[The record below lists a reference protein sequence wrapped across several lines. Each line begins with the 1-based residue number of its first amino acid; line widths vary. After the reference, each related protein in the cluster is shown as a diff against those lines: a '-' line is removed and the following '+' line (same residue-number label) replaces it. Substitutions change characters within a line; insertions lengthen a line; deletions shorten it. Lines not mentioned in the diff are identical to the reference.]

1 MKILEMLFSATN
13 SLEEGDGLQQEEREA
28 LIDLLLYCEFA
39 DNHLSLAE
47 DKVLQDEAAQFSWDS
62 VLDRDSYISSAV
74 SRVRTARTNKLDEG
88 FLKNATSRLQSS
100 YAKATA
106 RSLMVKLFRSDGEVD
121 VEKAVTETV
130 LLYLQ

>member
-1 MKILEMLFSATN
+1 MKILEMLFSTTN
-13 SLEEGDGLQQEEREA
+13 SLEKGDGLQQEEREA

-47 DKVLQDEAAQFSWDS
+47 DKVLQDEAAQFNWDS
-62 VLDRDSYISSAV
+62 GVDIDNYISSAI
-74 SRVRTARTNKLDEG
+74 SRVRTARTNKLEAG

-106 RSLMVKLFRSDGEVD
+106 RSLMVTLFRSDGEVD
-121 VEKAVTETV
+121 AEKVLAETV